1 MLVWTVEPARAFIVF
16 SDYYGNA
23 SFLIL
28 SVWFV
33 ILPPPATKQ
42 KPQFLLLQD
51 KKAPSCTSSSCFRPA
66 VPAVAVQWQQ
76 AGWPYYNLAQA
87 KIMIIW
93 LGQKLWLFGSGKNYD
108 YLAQA
113 QIMIIW
119 LRHKLW
125 KFDSSQNYEN
135 VAVAPNQQKKRI
147 SRLLA
152 PYKRLHRSYTV
163 ALCLQFTFLVQK
175 A

>member
-1 MLVWTVEPARAFIVF
+1 MALEGAQVGFGLERKSFLIFIVF

-51 KKAPSCTSSSCFRPA
+51 KKAPSCTSSSCLRPA
-66 VPAVAVQWQQ
+66 VPAVAVQCTSS
-76 AGWPYYNLAQA
+76 GSRLVDHT
-87 KIMIIW
+87 IIW
-93 LGQKLWLFGSGKNYD
+93 LRQKSWLFGSGKNYD

-113 QIMIIW
+113 KIMIIW

-125 KFDSSQNYEN
+125 LFGSGTNYEN
-135 VAVAPNQQKKRI
+135 LTQAKIMKMWLWLQISKR
-147 SRLLA
+147 
-152 PYKRLHRSYTV
+152 KEF
-163 ALCLQFTFLVQK
+163 QGF
-175 A
+175 

>member
-1 MLVWTVEPARAFIVF
+1 MTFIRGMTLITFIVF

-51 KKAPSCTSSSCFRPA
+51 KKAPSCTSSSCLRPA
-66 VPAVAVQWQQ
+66 VPAVAVQCTSS
-76 AGWPYYNLAQA
+76 GSRLVDHT
-87 KIMIIW
+87 IIW
-93 LGQKLWLFGSGKNYD
+93 LRQKLWLFGSGKNYD